1 MRTFPRLLPAA
12 FTLLA
17 VAAPVFAQQAA
28 ANPGPSEPLRY
39 FSLQHLAPA
48 QVDPADAA
56 ILHARNR
63 DLTQEAEFYGYD
75 LSAGQWSWD
84 QTICPQL
91 PDSILLH
98 YTSPQPSG
106 GESLFTALVP
116 RNGGRIRIV
125 PVYYHSATPFHAAVK
140 NDRNIAIFNAAVP
153 SDVAEKSASP
163 EGSWLSLAACYV
175 ELVGGEPNVP
185 NLPSL
190 IPETT
195 LAPQP
200 TIEVNVK
207 EKTRRVLFTDR
218 DSQNQYLVWS
228 VSLNDQGRVT
238 AAQSQTYHTYA
249 VKILQPPVPQGKVE
263 GNLSEPASTLKH
275 PAPVPH

>member
-1 MRTFPRLLPAA
+1 MF
-12 FTLLA
+12 F
-17 VAAPVFAQQAA
+17 VAAAPIFAQQAA
-28 ANPGPSEPLRY
+28 DNPGVSEPLRY
-39 FSLQHLAPA
+39 FSLKHLSPA

-56 ILHARNR
+56 ILRTRNR
-63 DLTQEAEFYGYD
+63 ELMQEAEFYGYD

-98 YTSPQPSG
+98 YTSPQPNG
-106 GESLFTALVP
+106 GESLFTALIP

-153 SDVAEKSASP
+153 PDIAEKSASP

-185 NLPSL
+185 NQPSL
-190 IPETT
+190 VPETM

-200 TIEVNVK
+200 TIQINMNDK
-207 EKTRRVLFTDR
+207 SRHILFTDR
-218 DSQNQYLVWS
+218 DARNQYLVWS
-228 VSLNDQGRVT
+228 VSLNDKGRVT

-249 VKILQPPVPQGKVE
+249 VKILQPPAPQGKVV
-263 GNLSEPASTLKH
+263 GNLPEPAPVLQH